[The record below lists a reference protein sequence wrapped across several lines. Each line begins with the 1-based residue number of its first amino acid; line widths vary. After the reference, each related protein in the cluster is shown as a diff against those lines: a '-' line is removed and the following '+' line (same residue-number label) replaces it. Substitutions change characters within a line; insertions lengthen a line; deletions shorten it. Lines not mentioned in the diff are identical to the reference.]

1 MAGQQRPRWHHGSFR
16 RIIGSV
22 LTGVAFVDH
31 VLRRSLIEA
40 LKARGWSYHAA
51 ERAAEFVAGLPREG
65 DGEWKVWPS
74 VDAKGPDLYRVAR
87 RVNAVTVY
95 DSPVEGRARDVS
107 DALNE
112 IERHGPDAAGSP

>member
-1 MAGQQRPRWHHGSFR
+1 MKNSNLRKRGWRRRVCRATIAFR
-16 RIIGSV
+16 SSRVRHRQPCGLPKKCS
-22 LTGVAFVDH
+22 TT
-31 VLRRSLIEA
+31 
-40 LKARGWSYHAA
+40 WSYHAA

-74 VDAKGPDLYRVAR
+74 VDAKGPNLYRVAR
-87 RVNAVTVY
+87 RVNAVSVY

-112 IERHGPDAAGSP
+112 IERHGPDAAGCP